1 MDVDIR
7 NIMAGSFRL
16 YAIDTIALS
25 LSQTS
30 MQPPKKAGK
39 KKGASGK
46 KKGGTGKKKGKSG
59 KKKGKSK
66 GKKKGAAEK
75 KAQPVADPMSYD
87 AMLNAYYI
95 AHGPVQFLEFR
106 GYNWTGGAK
115 KKKKAGGKKKKR

>member
-1 MDVDIR
+1 MY
-7 NIMAGSFRL
+7 GE
-16 YAIDTIALS
+16 IALGCYALTPLPSPLSNLLS
-25 LSQTS
+25 L
-30 MQPPKKAGK
+30 QPPKKAGK

-46 KKGGTGKKKGKSG
+46 KKGGAGKKKGTG

-66 GKKKGAAEK
+66 GKKKVAEK
-75 KAQPVADPMSYD
+75 KTQPVPDPMSYE

-106 GYNWTGGAK
+106 GYTWTGGK